1 MQVTNMHATE
11 IKFHRGSWLV
21 TIPLVAIAV
30 VHIVFVYFPGRNVIT
45 RLRAEIESR
54 QHYISNADSI
64 SAALAAAQQELLE
77 ARSYIENWQRVAF
90 TVHRLPVLYGNIN
103 NLSNRAGTATTRF
116 EPQMLVELGLIRQI
130 PIHMAC
136 TGTFAQIHEFIRS
149 LESLPQTIW
158 IDSLQFNKS
167 GQTGGNISCEID
179 LVVFSDNHKISNY
192 ADNSK

>member
-1 MQVTNMHATE
+1 MQATNMQATE
-11 IKFHRGSWLV
+11 IKFNRGSWLV

-30 VHIVFVYFPGRNVIT
+30 IHIVFVFFPGRNVIT

-54 QHYISNADSI
+54 QLYISNADGI

-77 ARSYIENWQRVAF
+77 ARTYIENWQRTALM
-90 TVHRLPVLYGNIN
+90 VHRLPVLYGNIN
-103 NLSNRAGTATTRF
+103 NISNRAGTGTTRF
-116 EPQMLVELGLIRQI
+116 EPQMLIEMGLIRQI

-158 IDSLQFNKS
+158 IDSLQFNKT
-167 GQTGGNISCEID
+167 GQNGGNVLCEID
-179 LVVFSDNHKISNY
+179 LVVFSDNPKISNY
-192 ADNSK
+192 ADISK